1 MGNCPLCTNCE
12 RGNSKFI
19 NNYIYF
25 LGGTPVG
32 EMPVDISNL
41 NNGPTK
47 TNSNIKVTNNNMEQ
61 RETIPILNLYQP
73 IKTRPVATKQET
85 AKIDNNQEL
94 NKQESNIKE
103 TYSSTKKEISAN
115 INNNQNVKKIHLF
128 EFIQKNHP
136 NTVEYYLNNLLKN
149 NKSNFPP
156 LSSQINSSLFKPTAK
171 NSTTNFFN
179 NNPNANGKNSGIG
192 IGMTSNI
199 QEDDESPFNVLE
211 HPFPS
216 SDEENISKILKTN
229 DYLQDQTQDIINLI
243 INEIIYITIPKQST
257 IYDLNDLSN
266 FYYIIKKGKVNLIKN
281 KEIAKGSHK
290 KENVEQ
296 NIDEINNNKIMKTL
310 GPWEPFGEMSFFN
323 GKKRD
328 EVVMA
333 EENVEVY
340 LVDSESCRELL
351 KRNNEMIL
359 KEKYNFLNHIS
370 IFESLDK
377 ISKYNVAQKLKKK
390 EFPQNVKII
399 SRGEV
404 GDKLYIIKEGIVSCK
419 IGVKEIRKLSNN
431 EYFGENILLIEQK
444 RGADVITLSKC
455 ICYEL
460 SKDDLKEALSDDFID
475 VILFCFFTHCINNN
489 EYMKK
494 IIIDSLIH
502 SIFRCFSI
510 KQYGKKE
517 QLCSNKN
524 TDESKRNKKRLI
536 IVVSGS
542 IYSNGKMLYEKGN
555 IIGEEIFQDYNNKN
569 ISDEFIAY
577 PDCISLEATIDDLAK
592 VMKIDLNKEK
602 PYNILRYI
610 NKLKKSYL
618 FKNLSENT
626 LEAIAKNMKKEK
638 FNKGDVIIQ
647 EGTYGN
653 TFYLISKGKVN
664 ITKEGKSLR
673 ILDTGECLG
682 EKSLLSNDSLRTASA
697 IAEDKVICY
706 VIYKKE
712 FDMILKD
719 DNTREYLLKK
729 LALQNTDIQ
738 LSDLFYIKFLGK
750 GKFGSVSLVHNNQ
763 NLYAIKAISIKMVE
777 KEKMLWKYFV
787 NERNIMLSLDHP
799 FIVKM
804 VKSLRNSKYCFILME
819 FVNQKNLDEYLSKK
833 RTKRNIYETQFYIGS
848 ILLMLDYLQKK
859 YIAHRDIKPSNIMID
874 ANGYLK
880 MIDFGTAKILKDYT
894 STIIGTPHYIAPEI
908 LQGKGYSLSCD
919 FWSLGICMYEIFYGI
934 YPFGNSANEVI
945 DIYKEVLKKNL
956 AFPKDSNKYG
966 KVNEFISELLSK
978 KVNERVC
985 NVSKLKQKSFFEK
998 FEFNKL
1004 NDFQL
1009 DPPYKPEKKDMS
1021 KYFQE
1026 TKTYESIFKDE
1037 KDSNVFSPSKK
1048 KKNKEEDEDS
1058 DYDPNWVEVF

>member
-1 MGNCPLCTNCE
+1 MSVVSYNLITINILDGGNP
-12 RGNSKFI
+12 I
-19 NNYIYF
+19 
-25 LGGTPVG
+25 G
-32 EMPVDISNL
+32 EMPVDISGGINGRTKIHENL
-41 NNGPTK
+41 
-47 TNSNIKVTNNNMEQ
+47 IITNNNMEPK
-61 RETIPILNLYQP
+61 ETIPTLNLYQP
-73 IKTRPVATKQET
+73 VKNRPVTSTTKLET
-85 AKIDNNQEL
+85 AKLDNNNQES

-103 TYSSTKKEISAN
+103 TYSSTKNRELTAN
-115 INNNQNVKKIHLF
+115 LNNNPNMKKIHLF
-128 EFIQKNHP
+128 EFIPKSHT
-136 NTVEYYLNNLLKN
+136 NTIEYYLNNILKN
-149 NKSNFPP
+149 HKSNIPP
-156 LSSQINSSLFKPTAK
+156 LTNQVNSSLFRPLPK
-171 NSTTNFFN
+171 NSNNFLNVN
-179 NNPNANGKNSGIG
+179 NNVNLKNSGIG
-192 IGMTSNI
+192 NAIASSI
-199 QEDDESPFNVLE
+199 QEEEEPPFNVQE
-211 HPFPS
+211 HPFPA
-216 SDEENISKILKTN
+216 SDEENIAKILRLN
-229 DYLQDQTQDIINLI
+229 DYFQDQTQNIINLI
-243 INEIIYITIPKQST
+243 INEIIYITIPKEKT

-266 FYYIIKKGKVNLIKN
+266 FYYIIKKGKVCLTRN
-281 KEIAKGSHK
+281 KEISKNTHG
-290 KENVEQ
+290 KENIEQ
-296 NIDEINNNKIMKTL
+296 NIEEVNNEKITKTL
-310 GPWEPFGEMSFFN
+310 GPWEAFGELSFFN
-323 GKKRD
+323 GQKRD
-328 EVVMA
+328 EVVIA

-340 LVDSESCRELL
+340 LMDSESCRELL

-359 KEKYNFLNHIS
+359 KEKYNFLNNIP

-390 EFPQNVKII
+390 EFEQNMKII

-419 IGVKEIRKLSNN
+419 LGVKEIRKLSNN
-431 EYFGENILLIEQK
+431 DYFGENTLLIEQK
-444 RGADVITLSKC
+444 RGADVITLQKC

-460 SKDDLKEALSDDFID
+460 SKDDLKEALSGDFID
-475 VILFCFFTHCINNN
+475 VILFCFFTYCINNN
-489 EYMKK
+489 TYMKK
-494 IIIDSLIH
+494 IIIESLIH
-502 SIFRCFSI
+502 SIFRCFTL
-510 KQYGKKE
+510 KQYIKKE
-517 QLCSNKN
+517 PICSSKSP
-524 TDESKRNKKRLI
+524 DESKRNKKRLI

-542 IYSNGKMLYEKGN
+542 IYSNGKMLYQKGN
-555 IIGEEIFQDYNNKN
+555 IIGEEIFQDYNNRN

-577 PDCISLEATIDDLAK
+577 PDCISLEATIDDLAR
-592 VMKIDLNKEK
+592 VMKIDINKEK

-673 ILDTGECLG
+673 VLDAGECLG

-738 LSDLFYIKFLGK
+738 LSDLYYIKFLGK
-750 GKFGSVSLVHNNQ
+750 GKFGSVSLVHNSQ

-919 FWSLGICMYEIFYGI
+919 FWSLGICMYEIFYGT

-956 AFPKDSNKYG
+956 GFPKDSNRYG

-1009 DPPYKPEKKDMS
+1009 EPPYKPEKKDMS

-1037 KDSNVFSPSKK
+1037 KDISYSPGRK
-1048 KKNKEEDEDS
+1048 KKNKEEDDDS

>member
-1 MGNCPLCTNCE
+1 
-12 RGNSKFI
+12 
-19 NNYIYF
+19 
-25 LGGTPVG
+25 
-32 EMPVDISNL
+32 MPVDISRGI
-41 NNGPTK
+41 NGRNK
-47 TNSNIKVTNNNMEQ
+47 INENMIITNNNMEP
-61 RETIPILNLYQP
+61 REKIPTLNLYQP
-73 IKTRPVATKQET
+73 AKTKPAATTTKQET
-85 AKIDNNQEL
+85 ANKDTNNQDS
-94 NKQESNIKE
+94 NKLESNIKE
-103 TYSSTKKEISAN
+103 TYSSTKNKELTTN
-115 INNNQNVKKIHLF
+115 LNNNPNIKKIHLF
-128 EFIQKNHP
+128 EFISKNHVH
-136 NTVEYYLNNLLKN
+136 TVEYYLNNILKN
-149 NKSNFPP
+149 HKSNFPP
-156 LSSQINSSLFKPTAK
+156 ISNQISSSLFKPPAK
-171 NSTTNFFN
+171 TSSKILCINNSN
-179 NNPNANGKNSGIG
+179 NNNIKNSGVGNAIV
-192 IGMTSNI
+192 SNI
-199 QEDDESPFNVLE
+199 QEEEEPPFNVLE

-216 SDEENISKILKTN
+216 LDEENISKILRLN
-229 DYLQDQTQDIINLI
+229 DYFQDQTQDIVNLL
-243 INEIIYITIPKQST
+243 INEIIYITIPKETT

-266 FYYIIKKGKVNLIKN
+266 YYYIIKRGRVSLTIN
-281 KEIAKGSHK
+281 KEIPKTHN

-296 NIDEINNNKIMKTL
+296 NIEEVNNEKIIKKL
-310 GPWEPFGEMSFFN
+310 GPWEAFGEISFFN

-328 EVVMA
+328 EIVVA
-333 EENVEVY
+333 EENVEMY
-340 LVDSESCRELL
+340 LMDSESCRELL
-351 KRNNEMIL
+351 KKNNEMIL
-359 KEKYNFLNHIS
+359 KEKYNFLNNIS

-390 EFPQNVKII
+390 EFEQNKKII

-431 EYFGENILLIEQK
+431 EYFGENTLLIEQK
-444 RGADVITLSKC
+444 RGADIITLQKC

-460 SKDDLKEALSDDFID
+460 SKADLKEALSDDFID
-475 VILFCFFTHCINNN
+475 VILFCFFTYCINNN
-489 EYMKK
+489 TYMKK
-494 IIIDSLIH
+494 IIIESLIH
-502 SIFRCFSI
+502 SIFRCFSL
-510 KQYGKKE
+510 KQYTKKE
-517 QLCSNKN
+517 NICSNKN
-524 TDESKRNKKRLI
+524 PDESKRNKKRLI

-542 IYSNGKMLYEKGN
+542 IYANGKMLYQKGS

-569 ISDEFIAY
+569 ISEEFIAY

-592 VMKIDLNKEK
+592 VMKIDLNIEK

-653 TFYLISKGKVN
+653 SFYLISKGKVN

-673 ILDTGECLG
+673 VLETGECLG

-738 LSDLFYIKFLGK
+738 LNDLFYIKFLGK

-804 VKSLRNSKYCFILME
+804 VKSLRNNKYCFILME

-874 ANGYLK
+874 GNGYLK

-956 AFPKDSNKYG
+956 GFPKDSARYG
-966 KVNEFISELLSK
+966 KVNEFIGELLSK

-985 NVSKLKQKSFFEK
+985 NVSKLKQKTFFEN

-1009 DPPYKPEKKDMS
+1009 QPPYKPEKKDMS

-1026 TKTYESIFKDE
+1026 TKNYESIFKDE
-1037 KDSNVFSPSKK
+1037 KESYSPIRKK
-1048 KKNKEEDEDS
+1048 KSQEEDDES
-1058 DYDPNWVEVF
+1058 DYDPNWVKAF

>member
-1 MGNCPLCTNCE
+1 
-12 RGNSKFI
+12 
-19 NNYIYF
+19 
-25 LGGTPVG
+25 
-32 EMPVDISNL
+32 MPVDILKL
-41 NNGPTK
+41 NKVT
-47 TNSNIKVTNNNMEQ
+47 TNSNNNIPANNNNMEQ
-61 RETIPILNLYQP
+61 KETIPTLNLYQP
-73 IKTRPVATKQET
+73 IKVRALGPTTQQESIKQD
-85 AKIDNNQEL
+85 INNLEA

-103 TYSSTKKEISAN
+103 TFSSTKVKEVSSN
-115 INNNQNVKKIHLF
+115 LNNNQNMKKIHLF
-128 EFIQKNHP
+128 EFNPKNT
-136 NTVEYYLNNLLKN
+136 NTVEYHLNSILKS

-156 LSSQINSSLFKPTAK
+156 TTSQINSSLFKPPAK
-171 NSTTNFFN
+171 NNVVN
-179 NNPNANGKNSGIG
+179 NTSSCLGNN
-192 IGMTSNI
+192 MTSNI
-199 QEDDESPFNVLE
+199 QEELEPFTYSE

-216 SDEENISKILKTN
+216 TDEEKISKILN
-229 DYLQDQTQDIINLI
+229 LNYDFQDQNQNIINLI
-243 INEIIYITIPKQST
+243 ITEIIYISIPKGIT
-257 IYDLNDLSN
+257 IYDLNDVSN
-266 FYYIIKKGKVNLIKN
+266 FYYVIKKGKVNLIRN
-281 KEIAKGSHK
+281 KEVTKNVHNLI
-290 KENVEQ
+290 ENNE
-296 NIDEINNNKIMKTL
+296 NNNEKVMKDL
-310 GPWEPFGEMSFFN
+310 GPWESFGEISFYN

-328 EVVMA
+328 ETA
-333 EENVEVY
+333 ITQENVELY
-340 LVDSESCRELL
+340 LIDSESCRELL
-351 KRNNEMIL
+351 KRNNEIIL
-359 KEKYNFLNHIS
+359 KEKYNFLNNIS

-377 ISKYNVAQKLKKK
+377 ISKYNVAQKLRKKD
-390 EFPQNVKII
+390 FPPNTKII

-404 GDKLYIIKEGIVSCK
+404 GDKLYIIKEGIVSCR
-419 IGVKEIRKLSNN
+419 IGVKEIRKISNN
-431 EYFGENILLIEQK
+431 EYFGENTLLIEQK
-444 RGADVITLSKC
+444 RGADIITLQKC
-455 ICYEL
+455 VCYEL

-475 VILFCFFTHCINNN
+475 VILFCFFTYCINNN
-489 EYMKK
+489 TYMKK
-494 IIIDSLIH
+494 IIIESLIH
-502 SIFRCFSI
+502 SIFRCFSL
-510 KQYGKKE
+510 KQYAKKE
-517 QLCSNKN
+517 FICSSKSP
-524 TDESKRNKKRLI
+524 DELKRSTKRLI

-542 IYSNGKMLYEKGN
+542 IYQNQKMLYQKGN

-569 ISDEFIAY
+569 ISEEISAY
-577 PDCISLEATIDDLAK
+577 PDCITLEATIDDLAK

-626 LEAIAKNMKKEK
+626 LESIAKNMKKEK

-647 EGTYGN
+647 EGTSGN
-653 TFYLISKGKVN
+653 TFYLISKGKVS

-673 ILDTGECLG
+673 VLDTGECLG

-706 VIYKKE
+706 VISKKE

-719 DNTREYLLKK
+719 PNTREYLLKK

-738 LSDLFYIKFLGK
+738 LSDLYYIKFLGK
-750 GKFGSVSLVHNNQ
+750 GKFGSVSLVHNKQ

-804 VKSLRNSKYCFILME
+804 VKSLRNNKYCFILME
-819 FVNQKNLDEYLSKK
+819 FVNQMNLDEHLSKK
-833 RTKRNIYETQFYIGS
+833 RTKKNIYETQFYIGS

-880 MIDFGTAKILKDYT
+880 MIDFGTAKVLKDYT

-956 AFPKDSNKYG
+956 VYPKDSNKFG
-966 KVNEFISELLSK
+966 KVNEFIKELLSK

-985 NVSKLKQKSFFEK
+985 NVSKLKQKAFFEG
-998 FEFNKL
+998 FEFSKL

-1009 DPPYKPEKKDMS
+1009 QPPFKPEKKDMS

-1026 TKTYESIFKDE
+1026 TKPYESIFNNE
-1037 KDSNVFSPSKK
+1037 RDSYSPKK
-1048 KKNKEEDEDS
+1048 KKNKDDDDDDS
-1058 DYDPNWVEVF
+1058 DYDPNWIENF

>member
-1 MGNCPLCTNCE
+1 
-12 RGNSKFI
+12 
-19 NNYIYF
+19 
-25 LGGTPVG
+25 
-32 EMPVDISNL
+32 MPVDILKL
-41 NNGPTK
+41 NK
-47 TNSNIKVTNNNMEQ
+47 YQTNSNNNIFANNNNMDQKES
-61 RETIPILNLYQP
+61 IPTLNLYQP
-73 IKTRPVATKQET
+73 IKLRALGPTNQ
-85 AKIDNNQEL
+85 QEL
-94 NKQESNIKE
+94 IKQDINNLEAIKQESNIKE
-103 TYSSTKKEISAN
+103 TFSSTKEKEFSSN
-115 INNNQNVKKIHLF
+115 LNNNQNIKKIHLF
-128 EFIQKNHP
+128 EFNPKNT
-136 NTVEYYLNNLLKN
+136 NTVEYNLNSILKS

-156 LSSQINSSLFKPTAK
+156 STSQISSSLFKPPAK
-171 NSTTNFFN
+171 NNVVN
-179 NNPNANGKNSGIG
+179 NTSPCLANN
-192 IGMTSNI
+192 MNNNI
-199 QEDDESPFNVLE
+199 QEEQEPFTYSE

-216 SDEENISKILKTN
+216 TDEEKISKILN
-229 DYLQDQTQDIINLI
+229 LNYDFQDQNQNIINLI
-243 INEIIYITIPKQST
+243 ITEIIYISIPKGIT
-257 IYDLNDLSN
+257 IYDLNDVSN
-266 FYYIIKKGKVNLIKN
+266 FYYIIKKGKVNLIRN
-281 KEIAKGSHK
+281 KEVTKNVHNLI
-290 KENVEQ
+290 EN
-296 NIDEINNNKIMKTL
+296 NKNNNEKIMKDL
-310 GPWEPFGEMSFFN
+310 GPWESFGEISFYN

-328 EVVMA
+328 EIVITQ
-333 EENVEVY
+333 ECVELY
-340 LVDSESCRELL
+340 LIDSESCRELL
-351 KRNNEMIL
+351 KRNNEIIL
-359 KEKYNFLNHIS
+359 KEKYNFLNNIS

-377 ISKYNVAQKLKKK
+377 ISKYNVAQKLRKKD
-390 EFPQNVKII
+390 FPPNTKII

-404 GDKLYIIKEGIVSCK
+404 GDKLYIIKEGIVSCR
-419 IGVKEIRKLSNN
+419 IGVKEIRKISNN
-431 EYFGENILLIEQK
+431 EYFGENTLLIEQK
-444 RGADVITLSKC
+444 RGADIITLQKC

-475 VILFCFFTHCINNN
+475 VILFCFFTYCINNN
-489 EYMKK
+489 TYMKK
-494 IIIDSLIH
+494 IIIESLIH
-502 SIFRCFSI
+502 SIFRCFSL
-510 KQYGKKE
+510 KQYAKKE
-517 QLCSNKN
+517 FICSPKSP
-524 TDESKRNKKRLI
+524 DEFKRNTKRLI

-542 IYSNGKMLYEKGN
+542 IYQNQKMLYQKGN

-569 ISDEFIAY
+569 ISEEISAY
-577 PDCISLEATIDDLAK
+577 PDCITLEATIDDLAK

-626 LEAIAKNMKKEK
+626 LESIAKNMKKEK

-647 EGTYGN
+647 EGTSGN
-653 TFYLISKGKVN
+653 TFYLISKGKVS

-673 ILDTGECLG
+673 VLDTGECLG

-706 VIYKKE
+706 VISKKE

-719 DNTREYLLKK
+719 PNTREYLLKK

-738 LSDLFYIKFLGK
+738 LNDLYYIKFLGK
-750 GKFGSVSLVHNNQ
+750 GKFGSVSLVHNKQ

-804 VKSLRNSKYCFILME
+804 VKSLRNNKYCFILME
-819 FVNQKNLDEYLSKK
+819 FVNQMNLDEHLSKK
-833 RTKRNIYETQFYIGS
+833 RTKKNIYETQFYIGS

-880 MIDFGTAKILKDYT
+880 MIDFGTAKVLKDYT

-956 AFPKDSNKYG
+956 VYPKDSNKFVN
-966 KVNEFISELLSK
+966 VNEFIKELLSK

-985 NVSKLKQKSFFEK
+985 NVSKLKQKPFFEG

-1009 DPPYKPEKKDMS
+1009 QPPFKPEKKDMS

-1026 TKTYESIFKDE
+1026 TKPYESIF
-1037 KDSNVFSPSKK
+1037 SNERDGYSPKK
-1048 KKNKEEDEDS
+1048 KRNKDDDDDDS
-1058 DYDPNWVEVF
+1058 DYDPNWVENF